1 MGSIL
6 IVAEIQKG
14 AVREATLEL
23 VSFATRLSQASGRE
37 VNSVVLGSG
46 VDAVAQELSSKGGG
60 AVLLAD
66 HESLANYSV
75 VLGSGVDAV
84 AQELSSKGGG
94 AVLLADHESLANY
107 SVDAHDKAV
116 RAAIE
121 KVQPDLILL
130 SNTPIGWDLAP
141 RLAAGLDAA
150 FVSDCFDVGAEGDS
164 LVFKRRVFNGKL
176 DAELVA
182 ESLPVVATM
191 QPGATAAFEGS
202 GEGSVTALEV
212 AIDAGELRARFVETK
227 QAEATGVD
235 LTKADV
241 IVSGGRGVGAPEKFP
256 EVIQPLADALGGA
269 MGASRPVVD
278 AGWLPHAYQ
287 VGSSGQVVTPKL
299 YIACGISGAIQHLVG
314 MKSSNFIVA
323 VNKDPELHRG
333 GEQGSGCPDLRGR
346 ERGHRRRPLRGRS
359 CADGS
364 RQSSEGVDVGPP
376 AGRARRHHSYARL
389 RLAARAFG
397 ACKLWVRL
405 RAEPAGTTG
414 FAPSEPFRLA
424 VAARAC
430 RRLHALRRCRGVCC
444 VTK

>member
-6 IVAEIQKG
+6 IVAEVQSGK
-14 AVREATLEL
+14 VKEATLEL

-37 VNSVVLGSG
+37 VNSMVLGSG
-46 VDAVAQELSSKGGG
+46 VAAAAQELS
-60 AVLLAD
+60 A
-66 HESLANYSV
+66 
-75 VLGSGVDAV
+75 
-84 AQELSSKGGG
+84 KGGG

-107 SVDAHDKAV
+107 SVDAYDKAV

-121 KVQPDLILL
+121 SVQPDLVLL
-130 SNTPIGWDLAP
+130 SNTPVGWDLAP

-150 FVSDCFDVGAEGDS
+150 FVSDCFDVAAEGDS

-182 ESLPVVATM
+182 DGSPVVATM
-191 QPGATAAFEGS
+191 QPGATAAFEGTA
-202 GEGSVTALEV
+202 EGSVTPFEV
-212 AIDAGELRARFVETK
+212 AIDAGELRARFVEIK
-227 QAEATGVD
+227 QAEKTGVD
-235 LTKADV
+235 LTKADI

-323 VNKDPELHRG
+323 INKDPDAPIFEVANLG
-333 GEQGSGCPDLRGR
+333 VVGDLF
-346 ERGHRRRPLRGRS
+346 E
-359 CADGS
+359 
-364 RQSSEGVDVGPP
+364 VVP
-376 AGRARRHHSYARL
+376 AL
-389 RLAARAFG
+389 TAAV
-397 ACKLWVRL
+397 K
-405 RAEPAGTTG
+405 
-414 FAPSEPFRLA
+414 
-424 VAARAC
+424 AAK
-430 RRLHALRRCRGVCC
+430 G
-444 VTK
+444 